1 MSFGTKNK
9 PISACCDALAK
20 DNVMN
25 PGVSFCTKCG
35 EDCEVVKP
43 KPKYGASTLS
53 NVRKASG
60 EAEVFR
66 NVVWPRCKGKSEVS
80 KKDLLPYGHPQWYS
94 QFSHLLPKGAYPN
107 CQLDPNNI
115 IAVTVD
121 EHTVEWPFV
130 KEKDDQWL
138 RENGYAHW
146 IPKVTVFRA
155 LRLKYNQRLSA
166 QLSGHGNH

>member
-9 PISACCDALAK
+9 PMSACCDALAK

-53 NVRKASG
+53 NVRKTSG

-66 NVVWPRCKGKSEVS
+66 DVVWPRCKGKSEIS
-80 KKDLLPYGHPQWYS
+80 GADLLPYGHPMWAA
-94 QFSHLLPKGAYPN
+94 QFCHLLPKGSYNEDRLKPE
-107 CQLDPNNI
+107 NI
-115 IAVTVD
+115 VATTVE
-121 EHTVEWPFV
+121 EHTEEWPFV
-130 KEKDDQWL
+130 KEKTDAEL
-138 RENGYAHW
+138 REMGMSKW

-155 LRLKYNQRLSA
+155 LRLKYHKRLKA
-166 QLSGHGNH
+166 ELSGNA